1 MPAPMIQVA
10 RSDVVS
16 PKNADGLE
24 E

>member
-16 PKNADGLE
+16 PKNNDGLE